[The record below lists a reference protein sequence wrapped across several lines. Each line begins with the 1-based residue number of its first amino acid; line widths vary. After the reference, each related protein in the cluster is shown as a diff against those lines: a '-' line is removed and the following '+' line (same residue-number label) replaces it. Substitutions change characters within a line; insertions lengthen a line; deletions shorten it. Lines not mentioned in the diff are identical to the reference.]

1 MAKYVAENVVK
12 NMIKADKQIK
22 GSTVAI
28 FGITFKENCPD
39 VRNTKVIDVIA
50 ELEEYGVNVKV
61 VDPVADAEDLLYSYG
76 ITLTEQEDIKD
87 VDAVVFAVAHDE
99 FKSISLTDVKKLYN
113 GNRNSV
119 YTSEAAAT
127 SEMDIE
133 STKEVLVDVKGLFNR
148 KEAEELNYLYWR
160 L

>member
-1 MAKYVAENVVK
+1 M
-12 NMIKADKQIK
+12 
-22 GSTVAI
+22 
-28 FGITFKENCPD
+28 
-39 VRNTKVIDVIA
+39 RNTKVIDVIA

-99 FKSISLTDVKKLYN
+99 FKSISLADVKKLYN

-119 YTSEAAAT
+119 YTSEAATT